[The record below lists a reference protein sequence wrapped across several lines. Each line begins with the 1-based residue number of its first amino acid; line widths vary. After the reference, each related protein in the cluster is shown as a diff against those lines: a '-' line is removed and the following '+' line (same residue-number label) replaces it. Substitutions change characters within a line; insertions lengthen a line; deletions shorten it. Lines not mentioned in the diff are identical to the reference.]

1 MVSVRLAETTDFDN
15 IYALYNKESD
25 LVGPVMPLSIRERI
39 SERECVVAEED
50 GVFVGVCNYHLLKRE
65 EKLTVYEIAV
75 CREARGKG
83 VAKTIINYLLD
94 TYKRPITAKCI
105 TGSPSEKFWS
115 SIGTFLKH
123 DAGRK
128 QMLSIYV
135 VGQEKQMRKGLLDRL
150 V

>member
-1 MVSVRLAETTDFDN
+1 MVSVRIAEASDFDN

-50 GVFVGVCNYHLLKRE
+50 GIFLGVCNYHLLKRE

-83 VAKTIINYLLD
+83 VAKTIINHLLE

-105 TGSPSEKFWS
+105 KDSPSEKFWS
-115 SIGTFLKH
+115 SIGTFLRSE
-123 DAGRK
+123 AGRK
-128 QMLSIYV
+128 QVLSIYV